1 MWSARLGYFAFIQ
14 SFYGVTMGM
23 LKYKVARQ
31 GQIIGEYDASSIQL
45 LINAGNL
52 MVTDHVWATGMDG
65 WKQLRELGYD
75 FPVASPPELP
85 RSTPTSFVQPQILG
99 APPTP
104 PAKLTTNDWLS
115 MPAGPMPATCSK
127 CDSSDIRSFAIL
139 YQQGTH
145 ASTSIGI
152 TLSGQVGGMVTSGQ
166 TNLAAAT
173 QPPGRGS
180 DSAAILVVLAICM
193 GFGVFVYLAL
203 NFSTV
208 GGVLGAFLGVA
219 ILAGGIYL
227 GVMSS
232 RSVDLEYAKEI
243 YRWKS
248 SWCCMKCGYR
258 FRVMHPK
265 ANHG

>member
-1 MWSARLGYFAFIQ
+1 
-14 SFYGVTMGM
+14 M

-85 RSTPTSFVQPQILG
+85 RSTPTSFVQPQGLG
-99 APPTP
+99 APPVL
-104 PAKLTTNDWLS
+104 PAKLTTNDWRS
-115 MPAGPMPATCSK
+115 MPAGPMPANCSK

-139 YQQGTH
+139 YQQGSH

-152 TLSGQVGGMVTSGQ
+152 TLSGQIGGMVTTGQ
-166 TNLAAAT
+166 TNLAAVT
-173 QPPGRGS
+173 QPPQREAS
-180 DSAAILVVLAICM
+180 DSAALRYVVIGLAMSIGLFVTLFEYFRVAGAVVAGAVIGVTLGAAVFAVSIYLAIQ
-193 GFGVFVYLAL
+193 
-203 NFSTV
+203 N
-208 GGVLGAFLGVA
+208 
-219 ILAGGIYL
+219 
-227 GVMSS
+227 S
-232 RSVDLEYAKEI
+232 RRIDFEYARDI

-248 SWCCMKCGYR
+248 SWCCMKCGHR
-258 FRVMHPK
+258 FRIMHPK
-265 ANHG
+265 ANQG

>member
-1 MWSARLGYFAFIQ
+1 
-14 SFYGVTMGM
+14 MGM

-31 GQIIGEYDASSIQL
+31 GQIIGEHDAGSIQL

-52 MVTDHVWATGMDG
+52 MVTDHAWATGMDG

-75 FPVASPPELP
+75 FPVVSPPELP
-85 RSTPTSFVQPQILG
+85 RPTPASFVQPQVLG
-99 APPTP
+99 APPAL
-104 PAKLTTNDWLS
+104 PAKLTTNDWRS

-145 ASTSIGI
+145 ASTSIGF
-152 TLSGQVGGMVTSGQ
+152 TLSGQIGGMVTSGQ
-166 TNLAAAT
+166 TSLAAAT
-173 QPPGRGS
+173 QPPQREAS
-180 DSAAILVVLAICM
+180 DSAALRYIVLGLAI
-193 GFGVFVYLAL
+193 GIGLFAYLAQ
-203 NFSTV
+203 NFRLPGV
-208 GGVLGAFLGVA
+208 VLGAVVGVA
-219 ILAGGIYL
+219 ILAASIY
-227 GVMSS
+227 GAIMNA
-232 RSVDLEYAKEI
+232 RRIDYEYARDL

-248 SWCCMKCGYR
+248 SWCCMKCGHR

>member
-1 MWSARLGYFAFIQ
+1 
-14 SFYGVTMGM
+14 MGM

-31 GQIIGEYDASSIQL
+31 GQIIGEHDAGSIQL

-52 MVTDHVWATGMDG
+52 MVTDHAWATGMDG

-85 RSTPTSFVQPQILG
+85 RSTPASFVQPQALG
-99 APPTP
+99 TPPAL
-104 PAKLTTNDWLS
+104 PAKLTTNDWRS
-115 MPAGPMPATCSK
+115 MPAGPVPATCSK

-152 TLSGQVGGMVTSGQ
+152 TLSGHIGGMVTSGQ
-166 TNLAAAT
+166 TSLAAAT
-173 QPPGRGS
+173 QPPQLEAS
-180 DSAAILVVLAICM
+180 DSAALRYVGAGLIVGGGLFAYLIQNFRETGLILGAILFLACVSVSIYLAIM
-193 GFGVFVYLAL
+193 NARRIDY
-203 NFSTV
+203 
-208 GGVLGAFLGVA
+208 
-219 ILAGGIYL
+219 
-227 GVMSS
+227 
-232 RSVDLEYAKEI
+232 EYARDL

-248 SWCCMKCGYR
+248 SWCCMKCGHR

>member
-1 MWSARLGYFAFIQ
+1 
-14 SFYGVTMGM
+14 MGM

-115 MPAGPMPATCSK
+115 MPAGPMPASCSK

-139 YQQGTH
+139 YQQGSH

-152 TLSGQVGGMVTSGQ
+152 TLSGQIGGMVTTGQ
-166 TNLAAAT
+166 TNLAAVT
-173 QPPGRGS
+173 QPPQREAS
-180 DSAAILVVLAICM
+180 DSAALWYIVLGLAI
-193 GFGVFVYLAL
+193 GILLFAYLAE
-203 NFSTV
+203 NFRLAGV
-208 GGVLGAFLGVA
+208 VLGAVLGVA
-219 ILAGGIYL
+219 ILATSIYL
-227 GVMSS
+227 AIQNS
-232 RSVDLEYAKEI
+232 RRIDFEYARDI
-243 YRWKS
+243 YRWKC
-248 SWCCMKCGYR
+248 SWCCMKCGHR
-258 FRVMHPK
+258 FRVMHDK
-265 ANHG
+265 ANRG

>member
-1 MWSARLGYFAFIQ
+1 
-14 SFYGVTMGM
+14 MGM
-23 LKYKVARQ
+23 IKYKIARQ
-31 GQIIGEYDASSIQL
+31 GQIIGEYDAGSIQL

-52 MVTDHVWATGMDG
+52 MVTDHAWATGMDG

-85 RSTPTSFVQPQILG
+85 SPSLASFVQPQALG
-99 APPTP
+99 VPPAL
-104 PAKLTTNDWLS
+104 PAKLTTNDWRS
-115 MPAGPMPATCSK
+115 MPDGPIPATCSK
-127 CDSSDIRSFAIL
+127 CDSSDIRSFGIL
-139 YQQGTH
+139 YQQGSH
-145 ASTSIGI
+145 ASTSVGI
-152 TLSGQVGGMVTSGQ
+152 TLSGQIGGMVTSGQ

-173 QPPGRGS
+173 QPPQRGS
-180 DSAAILVVLAICM
+180 DSAAVLVVLAICM
-193 GFGVFVYLAL
+193 GFGVFVYLAMS
-203 NFSTV
+203 FSTV

-248 SWCCMKCGYR
+248 SWCCMKCGNR

-265 ANHG
+265 ANQG